1 MTDGV
6 GNGRF
11 SQSADVTTTKP
22 ITPTTLPIGDSTI
35 WQKYKE
41 NYKYIRMRLEYLET
55 GGPKPEVFFQGL
67 KPENEI
73 NQISIF

>member
-1 MTDGV
+1 MENRGGSARSSTMIVCGGFIRAVTDGV

-35 WQKYKE
+35 WQTLKEKYKE
-41 NYKYIRMRLEYLET
+41 NYKYI
-55 GGPKPEVFFQGL
+55 
-67 KPENEI
+67 
-73 NQISIF
+73 